1 MEWLSIKLM
10 NTAMM
15 HSAFIWGREILD
27 LVLIANECL
36 DSRIRY
42 GMPGVL
48 CKLDL
53 EKPMIM

>member
-1 MEWLSIKLM
+1 M

-15 HSAFIWGREILD
+15 HSAFIWGREIID

-48 CKLDL
+48 RKLDL